1 MVFMN
6 AIRLLILTTVFCFF
20 SRAFANTEPDD
31 YFNYVGILMN
41 PSGSAIRGVKKEE
54 ITIDLYSEPAGGT
67 STYSQTFTDIA
78 VHDGVF
84 ELKIGPVLPNLREY
98 RYMGLRIGNRELK
111 GRVELSTEASS
122 VVAMTAMDSERFAG
136 MDKNQFLAIG
146 DFKLSD
152 WHADYQGRAEWT

>member
-1 MVFMN
+1 
-6 AIRLLILTTVFCFF
+6 
-20 SRAFANTEPDD
+20 
-31 YFNYVGILMN
+31 
-41 PSGSAIRGVKKEE
+41 
-54 ITIDLYSEPAGGT
+54 
-67 STYSQTFTDIA
+67 
-78 VHDGVF
+78 
-84 ELKIGPVLPNLREY
+84 
-98 RYMGLRIGNRELK
+98 MGLRIGNRELK